1 MESSDP
7 HSPFAVCVCL
17 DLVSPRSAIHDW
29 RMATSRIL
37 RDRLDHLKS
46 INSATLNFQ
55 RATAQE
61 RCNLIDASFLPRRE
75 AGFIETVLTH
85 LSSRRIVNL
94 SSSAWTTLDQCTQ
107 SKSCRL
113 PIDVFQETRKNR
125 GYQSSLR
132 QVGPKHGGSSRDWI
146 EMQNNAATLFV
157 DTPPPT
163 EKAGG

>member
-1 MESSDP
+1 MLIP
-7 HSPFAVCVCL
+7 HFAACVCL

-46 INSATLNFQ
+46 INSASLIFHM
-55 RATAQE
+55 ATARE
-61 RCNLIDASFLPRRE
+61 RCNLIDASFPPRHE
-75 AGFIETVLTH
+75 AGFIETVLTQ

-94 SSSAWTTLDQCTQ
+94 SSSAWTTLRRCTQ

-125 GYQSSLR
+125 GYQSSLI
-132 QVGPKHGGSSRDWI
+132 QVGPKHGGSSRDWT
-146 EMQNNAATLFV
+146 EMHNNAATLFV